1 MKIMKIKEEVIQ
13 NKIEI
18 GITVV
23 VEAVA
28 VIIKIIN

>member
-1 MKIMKIKEEVIQ
+1 MRKTMTKEEEIQ

-23 VEAVA
+23 VEAAA